1 MLCAVVAGAVRAVRH
16 PGQQLPRGGAGARER
31 IGDAHPSKRVMHA
44 LTEVRREADRG

>member
-1 MLCAVVAGAVRAVRH
+1 MLCAVVEGAVRAVRH
-16 PGQQLPRGGAGARER
+16 PGQQPPRGGAVARER